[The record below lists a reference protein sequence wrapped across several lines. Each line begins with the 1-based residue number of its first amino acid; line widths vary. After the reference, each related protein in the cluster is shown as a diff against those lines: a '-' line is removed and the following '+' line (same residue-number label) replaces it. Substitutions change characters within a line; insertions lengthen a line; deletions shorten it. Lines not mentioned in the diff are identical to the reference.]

1 MIGRQALES
10 LLEAERPSD
19 LDTVRPN
26 GATQTEVQAEGKDRV
41 LEAIF
46 RFGIPVRSHGQAA
59 QGPP

>member
-1 MIGRQALES
+1 
-10 LLEAERPSD
+10 
-19 LDTVRPN
+19 
-26 GATQTEVQAEGKDRV
+26 VQAEGKDRV